1 MDFNKDIIS
10 EFKTIFKD
18 KTKAKKTEYPKT
30 SSSKPNIF
38 DRNKGQHYCF
48 CINDIYKCLFV
59 GNSDI
64 NRPPYITFP
73 LSPHKLLCK
82 SELGKFLL
90 PSDLFNEISKK
101 TKVTNEGVKP
111 YISEKDWQ
119 EFLTIGSRNTKL
131 YNLIFDLFANAQSG
145 SEKCFIEK
153 VQQHFILMLRDA
165 EFLPELK
172 DCLAYWAQTA
182 FVPISKSKK
191 AYEAFENMVNGDH
204 ECLSKTIAN
213 FFISAILG
221 LYPFNYPPAKK
232 TYILN
237 SLGMEFIWLPEM
249 ISASYIKLHDAVQLY
264 EEGKYSS
271 AYERGMEWIAKNS
284 KADNKAELAKAY
296 LLLGKC
302 LCCHPLLCN
311 PANLKSEVLSK
322 IEMELNYKHC
332 KRENINDKSK
342 KSIKNKQDDGVSFL
356 KMSCKWDD
364 TIPETYYL
372 LYDYTKTIFA
382 DTAIDYLKKAFA
394 LNYAKAVI
402 EVAFS
407 HLRKQPILAD
417 VTEETIWEKIDRIIQ
432 TDFANAPIDV
442 GTCLYLRGRFK
453 KRDNRFEDAQKDF
466 ERAARKGNERA
477 RQELDLVK
485 RNETRAFPTFS
496 QDPASKCCFA
506 NGLTGLSYQTLSTF
520 PGEEWALFAPVQ
532 TTLKGIQFVPTV
544 DEFIKLQ
551 KIGTEECCR
560 PKIVF
565 LFMSEDKEKNLNE
578 CLQLLDKLFNITLSL
593 EDDKDKWRLID
604 NTDIYVGANY
614 ETASMLIDAN
624 LSQMGRDIYFK
635 VHIADENRDM
645 VHKLLCEAPLF
656 LPALNGAKSENAT
669 HVVLFGGSE
678 MNYTFIKESIASAYL
693 GPKHPIEITL
703 LGENADVLEHR
714 FKQECPGVFGCPQ
727 LTCIRPKFIKCKIR
741 ETDFPK
747 LIYGQPQSISSSNR
761 ASIRKDVNDDIAEA
775 LRSGNYFI
783 VDYANDLEDIRFAME
798 LRTWLL
804 RSKDSFD
811 RTPFIAVKVSDKQNA
826 YLTSHLTLA
835 GQAAG
840 NSYYNKYDLFP
851 FGVAADIY
859 HYKNIIQD
867 PVLNKIALQIHKFYY
882 LDNSLDRKDDD
893 KLVNALEKCRRAA
906 ENDFYSYSYNADS
919 SLITAIGLCYR
930 FFAASCILDS
940 EEAYLDFG
948 ALKSNDLLKKFEDQL
963 NNKES
968 KEKLAKIEQTRWNSA
983 LLVRGW
989 LPADKTQVK
998 NYEAQASGSSHKHIL
1013 AKLHPFINEWDNLD
1027 DASLADMFAI
1037 FNQRIEYS
1045 KKPQVTTRRGIEDTT
1060 RFFIKELRER
1070 EFSRGE

>member
-1 MDFNKDIIS
+1 MDCEKKSGQIS
-10 EFKTIFKD
+10 HFPKQSAY
-18 KTKAKKTEYPKT
+18 KAVF
-30 SSSKPNIF
+30 F
-38 DRNKGQHYCF
+38 DRVDSYSCF
-48 CINDIYKCLFV
+48 SIQEIYQDLFV
-59 GNSDI
+59 SNKSGVAL
-64 NRPPYITFP
+64 ITFP
-73 LSPHKLLCK
+73 KEIHKEK
-82 SELGKFLL
+82 SNEALFYFLL
-90 PSDLFNEISKK
+90 PDVIINKVIDNGEVHETDFQEFLIKKNKGRKITTRLIKLFFSEEIDSEKLFVAQVQKHFIEMLKPAVFSDDLSSYLKDFANNVIIPANISPKANEVFNSLLDVGDHSSLSIIIANIFVSAMIGLYPMQYETYETDSGLRFLKTYLLNHLGMEYVWMPEQIGEEYIRLQEIQYYYDKELYTQAYLKALQRLIKENKEEKENKNINKTVHSEIYRLLGLCLLYHPEQCAPPTLDNDFLTEVYQSFNLKHYWPENIVNTAASILKIRENDGVTCLLKAISLDKENVGACFALFEYHIKNNKKKAYKYLETVYKYKYAKAIIEAAFFYLNKECISE
-101 TKVTNEGVKP
+101 N
-111 YISEKDWQ
+111 ISEKDLL
-119 EFLTIGSRNTKL
+119 EKIN
-131 YNLIFDLFANAQSG
+131 YIIANAQ
-145 SEKCFIEK
+145 KN
-153 VQQHFILMLRDA
+153 D
-165 EFLPELK
+165 
-172 DCLAYWAQTA
+172 
-182 FVPISKSKK
+182 
-191 AYEAFENMVNGDH
+191 VND
-204 ECLSKTIAN
+204 
-213 FFISAILG
+213 
-221 LYPFNYPPAKK
+221 
-232 TYILN
+232 
-237 SLGMEFIWLPEM
+237 
-249 ISASYIKLHDAVQLY
+249 
-264 EEGKYSS
+264 
-271 AYERGMEWIAKNS
+271 
-284 KADNKAELAKAY
+284 
-296 LLLGKC
+296 
-302 LCCHPLLCN
+302 
-311 PANLKSEVLSK
+311 
-322 IEMELNYKHC
+322 
-332 KRENINDKSK
+332 
-342 KSIKNKQDDGVSFL
+342 
-356 KMSCKWDD
+356 
-364 TIPETYYL
+364 
-372 LYDYTKTIFA
+372 
-382 DTAIDYLKKAFA
+382 
-394 LNYAKAVI
+394 
-402 EVAFS
+402 VA
-407 HLRKQPILAD
+407 
-417 VTEETIWEKIDRIIQ
+417 
-432 TDFANAPIDV
+432 
-442 GTCLYLRGRFK
+442 TCLYLRGRFK
-453 KRDNRFEDAQKDF
+453 KNNNKLGDAQKDF
-466 ERAARKGNERA
+466 ERAAAKGNERA

-496 QDPASKCCFA
+496 QDPASKYCFA
-506 NGLTGLSYQTLSTF
+506 NGLTGLNYQTLSTF
-520 PGEEWALFAPVQ
+520 PGEEWALFAPVKKTKQ
-532 TTLKGIQFVPTV
+532 TKLHGIQSVPDV
-544 DEFIKLQ
+544 DKFIKLH
-551 KIGTEECCR
+551 KIGAKECR
-560 PKIVF
+560 SPKIVF
-565 LFMSEDKEKNLNE
+565 LFMSEEKEKNLNE
-578 CLQLLDKLFNITLSL
+578 CLELLDKLFNIALGL
-593 EDDKDKWRLID
+593 NEQDKWKLID
-604 NTDIYVGANY
+604 KTHIFVNADYD
-614 ETASMLIDAN
+614 TASMLIDAN

-840 NSYYNKYDLFP
+840 SSYYNKYDLFP

-940 EEAYLDFG
+940 KEAYLDFG

-1060 RFFIKELRER
+1060 RFFIKELREK